1 MILTVSFIEYPRL
14 EDVTESIYTDK
25 YHCPFMSTS
34 MDTSVLPTG
43 GRNSLDAEA

>member
-1 MILTVSFIEYPRL
+1 VILTVSFSEYPRL
-14 EDVTESIYTDK
+14 YDVTDEIYTDR
-25 YHCPFMSTS
+25 YHSPLMSTS